1 MQTTAAMTRTTLGTR
16 SRDVSEL
23 CTPTLL
29 KHVTDPL
36 LTRASSDW
44 TTKKVFKPLTFLSA
58 EGSRVCFSS
67 AHGFLSES
75 KHTLGRV

>member
-36 LTRASSDW
+36 PTRASSDW
-44 TTKKVFKPLTFLSA
+44 TTKKTFLNYSLFYPQKDHVCVFHQPT
-58 EGSRVCFSS
+58 GSWQNPS
-67 AHGFLSES
+67 
-75 KHTLGRV
+75 TL